1 MRARIAVVS
10 AGFLLFVGTAVAQ
23 TFPGRSVAS
32 AADDAEHEL
41 LSDQFTLF
49 TSCAPVMFGRVVVS
63 DEALADSL
71 NEYAKDRLRVAR
83 LLFDFVDRIDADDQ
97 RMPISVGVELLEIN
111 VGFWLGELSIG
122 KLMYDP
128 VTDLSDR
135 TTTWR
140 TRQSGQSSKQLLS
153 DLLDEFIL
161 EYLRVNEPACT

>member
-1 MRARIAVVS
+1 
-10 AGFLLFVGTAVAQ
+10 
-23 TFPGRSVAS
+23 
-32 AADDAEHEL
+32 
-41 LSDQFTLF
+41 
-49 TSCAPVMFGRVVVS
+49 MFGRVVVS

>member
-1 MRARIAVVS
+1 
-10 AGFLLFVGTAVAQ
+10 
-23 TFPGRSVAS
+23 
-32 AADDAEHEL
+32 
-41 LSDQFTLF
+41 
-49 TSCAPVMFGRVVVS
+49 MFGRVVVS

-97 RMPISVGVELLEIN
+97 RMPISVGVELLEIR

-122 KLMYDP
+122 KFMYDP

-140 TRQSGQSSKQLLS
+140 TRQSGRSSKQLLS